1 MNVYPCPET
10 DRRPRRRDIET
21 AARLVCSP
29 HTHTRRHAFVQWAAE
44 LAIATLTETEQRT
57 AVAHLLTAL
66 GITEDPLG
74 LATALVSRGAT
85 FADVLRAAHQATR
98 SRTARS
104 WRAVFAWRLHQFA
117 ENGSRLGL
125 ALVA

>member
-104 WRAVFAWRLHQFA
+104 WRAVFAWRLQQFA
-117 ENGSRLGL
+117 DHGSRLGL